1 MFYEISVKHTAVDKK
16 GNDKEVTEK
25 YIVENQ
31 EMFAEAEQKGLE
43 LPLTASDVV
52 AVKRSNL
59 REIVNTPTGAE
70 DEAIYIA
77 TIVDTFISDNGDEKK
92 TKYQVALYAVSIPNA
107 NKIVQEYMAQGLN
120 DMECEGI
127 KKSSF
132 VEVIS

>member
-1 MFYEISVKHTAVDKK
+1 MFYEISIKHTIVDKN
-16 GNDKEVTEK
+16 GNDKEVTDK

-31 EMFAEAEQKGLE
+31 ELFAEAEQKGLE
-43 LPLTASDVV
+43 LPLTAPDVV

-92 TKYQVALYAVSIPNA
+92 TKYPVALYAVSIPNA
-107 NKIVQEYMAQGLN
+107 NKIVQEYMAQGLA
-120 DMECEGI
+120 DLECEGI

>member
-1 MFYEISVKHTAVDKK
+1 MFYEISIKHTIVDKN
-16 GNDKEVTEK
+16 GNDKEVTDK

-31 EMFAEAEQKGLE
+31 ELFAEAEQKGLE
-43 LPLTASDVV
+43 LPLTDPDVV

-59 REIVNTPTGAE
+59 REIVNTPTDAE

-92 TKYQVALYAVSIPNA
+92 TKYPVALYAVSIPNA
-107 NKIVQEYMAQGLN
+107 NKIVQEYMAQGLA
-120 DMECEGI
+120 DLECEGI